1 MTGLIDV
8 HGHVVLEG
16 SLGAAGPVCG
26 PELGAH
32 EDGTTWFR
40 VGDWRLDGMPY
51 RESLFMQVG
60 MRLEAMDAAGI
71 RVQALSPNPLPIC
84 TSSPQL
90 MRSTTA
96 EHTTTTWR
104 RLLPDIP
111 IDSLGLR
118 HFRCRTSMLP
128 SPN

>member
-1 MTGLIDV
+1 M
-8 HGHVVLEG
+8 
-16 SLGAAGPVCG
+16 
-26 PELGAH
+26 
-32 EDGTTWFR
+32 
-40 VGDWRLDGMPY
+40 RLD
-51 RESLFMQVG
+51 
-60 MRLEAMDAAGI
+60 AMDAAGI